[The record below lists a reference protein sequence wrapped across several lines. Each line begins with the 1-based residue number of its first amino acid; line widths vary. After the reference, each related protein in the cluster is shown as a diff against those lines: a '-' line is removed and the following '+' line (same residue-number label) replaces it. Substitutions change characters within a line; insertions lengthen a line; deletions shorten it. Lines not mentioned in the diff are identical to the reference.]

1 MNNIDVINGLVNFLV
16 VAIIFLAVLFTSFM
30 IFCKKFKFDKKNI
43 ELYGMFLQLKTTSL
57 IAVSAQTINYLFLV
71 WATVSF
77 TGLNIIYIAFTTIL
91 VLISDIVM
99 DKFNELPKD
108 LIITV
113 GNCLA
118 IQIVY
123 LIYNYLTTEY
133 NSIMLF
139 IILVLVIIFI
149 FLYYTYNLF
158 REINNAV
165 IDQKYLKKKK
175 YKV

>member
-1 MNNIDVINGLVNFLV
+1 MDIDIINGLVNFLV
-16 VAIIFLAVLFTSFM
+16 VAIIFLAALFVAFM
-30 IFCKKFKFDKKNI
+30 VFCKKFKFDKKNI
-43 ELYGMFLQLKTTSL
+43 ELYGMFLHLKTTSL
-57 IAVSAQTINYLFLV
+57 IAVSALTINYLFLV

-77 TGLNIIYIAFTTIL
+77 TGLNIIYVAFTLIL

-99 DKFNELPKD
+99 DNFKSLPID
-108 LIITV
+108 LALTV

-118 IQIVY
+118 IEIVY
-123 LIYNYLTTEY
+123 LIYNYLTVEY

-139 IILVLVIIFI
+139 IILVLVVIFI

-158 REINNAV
+158 RGINNV
-165 IDQKYLKKKK
+165 VVDHKYLKKKK

>member
-1 MNNIDVINGLVNFLV
+1 MDIDIMNGLVNFLV
-16 VAIIFLAVLFTSFM
+16 VALIFLAVLFASFM

-43 ELYGMFLQLKTTSL
+43 ELYGMFLHLRTNSL
-57 IAVSAQTINYLFLV
+57 IAVSAVTINYLFLV

-77 TGLNIIYIAFTTIL
+77 TGLNIIYVAFTLIL

-99 DKFNELPKD
+99 DNFNALPKD
-108 LIITV
+108 LALTV

-123 LIYNYLTTEY
+123 LIYDYLTNEY

-139 IILVLVIIFI
+139 IILALVVIFI

-158 REINNAV
+158 RSINNV
-165 IDQKYLKKKK
+165 VVDHKYLKKKK